1 VRGTRPEWANLVT
14 GVVRETGGVRV
25 LAIIHQTDAGPGVF
39 GEAIREC
46 GGALDEWLL
55 PESAEPPADP
65 VGYDAV
71 FVLGG
76 SMNADEGERYEW
88 IGAERGLIG
97 RLLERRVPLM
107 GLCLGGQM
115 VAAAAGAVSR
125 RAPRPEIGWH
135 TVEVT
140 EAGSEDPVLGPLA
153 PGFEAFQWH
162 SYEFPLPPGAV
173 ALARSEVCLQA
184 ARIGEF
190 AWALQFHPEV
200 SAADALRWTE
210 DFETDPAA
218 VRIGIDP
225 TALAIEIEA
234 KIGAFNDLGRELCGR
249 WLDVAAA
256 RS

>member
-1 VRGTRPEWANLVT
+1 
-14 GVVRETGGVRV
+14 VRV
-25 LAIIHQTDAGPGVF
+25 LAIVHETEAGPGVF
-39 GEAIREC
+39 GEAIRAR
-46 GGALDEWLL
+46 GAALDEWLL
-55 PESAEPPADP
+55 PKSAEPPADP
-65 VGYDAV
+65 LGYDAV

-76 SMNADEGERYEW
+76 SMNVDEGERHEW
-88 IGAERGLIG
+88 IGTERGLVG

-115 VAAAAGAVSR
+115 VAAAAGAVPR

-140 EAGSEDPVLGPLA
+140 EAGRKDPLLGPLA

-173 ALARSEVCLQA
+173 ALARSEVSLQA
-184 ARIGEF
+184 ARIGDL
-190 AWALQFHPEV
+190 AWAIQFHPEV
-200 SAADALRWTE
+200 SAADALRWTA
-210 DFETDPAA
+210 DFETDADA

-225 TALAIEIEA
+225 TALGLEIEA
-234 KIGAFNDLGRELCGR
+234 KIGTFNELGRELCGR

>member
-1 VRGTRPEWANLVT
+1 M
-14 GVVRETGGVRV
+14 RETDGVRV
-25 LAIIHQTDAGPGVF
+25 LAIVHQTAAGPGVF
-39 GEAIREC
+39 GEAIRER
-46 GGALDEWLL
+46 GGTLDEWLL

-65 VGYDAV
+65 LGYDAV

-88 IGAERGLIG
+88 IGTERGLIG

-115 VAAAAGAVSR
+115 VAAAAGAVPR
-125 RAPRPEIGWH
+125 RAANPEIGWH
-135 TVEVT
+135 SVEVT
-140 EAGSEDPVLGPLA
+140 DAGRDDPVLGPLA

-173 ALARSEVCLQA
+173 TLARSEVCLQA
-184 ARIGEF
+184 ARIGEL
-190 AWALQFHPEV
+190 AWAIQFHPEV

-210 DFETDPAA
+210 DYETDPDA
-218 VRIGIDP
+218 VRIGVDP
-225 TALAIEIEA
+225 TALANEIEG
-234 KIGAFNDLGRELCGR
+234 KIGAFNRLGRELCGR

-256 RS
+256 HS

>member
-1 VRGTRPEWANLVT
+1 M
-14 GVVRETGGVRV
+14 RV
-25 LAIIHQTDAGPGVF
+25 LAIVHEVEAGPGVF
-39 GEAIREC
+39 GEAIRAR
-46 GGALDEWLL
+46 GATLDEWMV
-55 PESAEPPADP
+55 PETAEPPGDP
-65 VGYDAV
+65 LGYDAV

-76 SMNADEGERYEW
+76 SMNADEGESFHW
-88 IGAERGLIG
+88 IGSERELIG

-115 VAAAAGAVSR
+115 VAAAAGAVPR

-135 TVEVT
+135 PVELT
-140 EAGSEDPVLGPLA
+140 GEGRADPVLGALP
-153 PGFEAFQWH
+153 PTFEAFQWH

-184 ARIGEF
+184 ARIGEL

-200 SAADALRWTE
+200 SEADALRWTE
-210 DFETDPAA
+210 DYESDPDA

-225 TALAIEIEA
+225 TALSLEIEA

-249 WLDVAAA
+249 WLDVAGDA
-256 RS
+256 R